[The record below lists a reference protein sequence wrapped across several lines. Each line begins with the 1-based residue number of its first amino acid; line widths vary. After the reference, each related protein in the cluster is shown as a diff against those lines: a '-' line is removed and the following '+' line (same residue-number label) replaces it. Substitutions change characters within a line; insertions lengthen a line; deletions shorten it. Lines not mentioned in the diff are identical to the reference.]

1 MLQEELI
8 NNISLMSK
16 FFKLPSLDEK
26 DKEERRKST
35 LLITQNLKDILYE
48 LYYEGFLLGSIETW
62 GYKKNTLTINLKR
75 SNYEVFLTIEIN
87 FENNTLQSSLRID
100 NKYLYFDDVY
110 LKITSKAIDNS
121 KLKIEEFDWEYI
133 TLESKQLKINSTN
146 LAKDLVKQVGQILE
160 MIEEKESQFK
170 EFYKNIDRKDLFLF
184 DIESKAQVDWEEL
197 KNYKA
202 TSEKIKN
209 TTENLLKYL
218 SEAESI
224 SERNELK
231 LVIAHL
237 NLSVG
242 WRFLN
247 VIRQSDTN
255 NEEKILIF
263 EEMIKRVLATID
275 NQEIDGK
282 ASLSTRLYSNM
293 LSGMT
298 RGKHIVVR
306 DRILKMST
314 VRIGVH
320 TIQAIDLEYKRV
332 SDEYPTIA
340 KLVELGL
347 EVAKERK
354 IEIDKRNYIKKITEQ
369 DRSSIAHLANDLGVS
384 IEFED
389 EMIKDFIM
397 RIKLIAEHILDERE
411 LDFFVSRY
419 DLDNILKNKIVRRVS
434 LQEIGDRAGLTRERI
449 RQIEKNCLEK
459 IKSVYTDFPYGEI
472 PKSYL
477 TPIPETF
484 KNTGKKKI
492 LSKIGKRFADNGFYV
507 VGQLE
512 GEGLLDGSFDT
523 LLNNSIFKD
532 LDNLIIIK
540 YFSSNFPHI
549 FDKKNIS
556 FLYGSNQLSVRSY
569 NVLSEMGVKY
579 LSELKMEELDNI
591 SGLGEKSLNE
601 IKKLIMEFRD
611 I

>member
-1 MLQEELI
+1 
-8 NNISLMSK
+8 
-16 FFKLPSLDEK
+16 
-26 DKEERRKST
+26 
-35 LLITQNLKDILYE
+35 
-48 LYYEGFLLGSIETW
+48 
-62 GYKKNTLTINLKR
+62 
-75 SNYEVFLTIEIN
+75 
-87 FENNTLQSSLRID
+87 
-100 NKYLYFDDVY
+100 
-110 LKITSKAIDNS
+110 
-121 KLKIEEFDWEYI
+121 
-133 TLESKQLKINSTN
+133 
-146 LAKDLVKQVGQILE
+146 

-197 KNYKA
+197 NNYKA

-293 LSGMT
+293 FSGMT

-354 IEIDKRNYIKKITEQ
+354 IEIDKRNYIKKLQ
-369 DRSSIAHLANDLGVS
+369 NRIAPL
-384 IEFED
+384 
-389 EMIKDFIM
+389 
-397 RIKLIAEHILDERE
+397 
-411 LDFFVSRY
+411 
-419 DLDNILKNKIVRRVS
+419 
-434 LQEIGDRAGLTRERI
+434 
-449 RQIEKNCLEK
+449 
-459 IKSVYTDFPYGEI
+459 
-472 PKSYL
+472 
-477 TPIPETF
+477 
-484 KNTGKKKI
+484 
-492 LSKIGKRFADNGFYV
+492 
-507 VGQLE
+507 
-512 GEGLLDGSFDT
+512 
-523 LLNNSIFKD
+523 
-532 LDNLIIIK
+532 
-540 YFSSNFPHI
+540 
-549 FDKKNIS
+549 
-556 FLYGSNQLSVRSY
+556 
-569 NVLSEMGVKY
+569 
-579 LSELKMEELDNI
+579 
-591 SGLGEKSLNE
+591 
-601 IKKLIMEFRD
+601 
-611 I
+611 